1 MLLLLLSIL
10 AGAAPCP
17 APTQPPAVGAQVDDA
32 LMAWATLDEEGFSA
46 TAAALRDTLACLDAP
61 LTPSQAAG
69 AHRVLGL
76 AAFLDGDETAA
87 LASFQA
93 AALAEPGYTPTDR
106 VAPEG
111 GRLARLFAQAAKTA
125 APKREA
131 IAVPAPFRVWVDGA
145 TTADRA
151 PSLPAIVQVGSDGA
165 PLRFSGWVPAGSPV
179 PLPELGGG
187 AAPADAPPIA
197 ILDEPTP
204 RPRPSRG
211 GPSPLWYAAAGT
223 GAGAAGLFAAS
234 AVLRTSFD
242 DTPTRGKFGAVN
254 GTYFGSIGMAAV
266 TAGLVGAAVA
276 SGRKGAK

>member
-17 APTQPPAVGAQVDDA
+17 APTQPPAVAAQVDDA
-32 LMAWATLDEEGFSA
+32 LMAWATLDEDGFSA
-46 TAAALRDTLACLDAP
+46 TATALRDTLACLDAP

-76 AAFLDGDETAA
+76 AAFLDGDEAAA

-111 GRLARLFAQAAKTA
+111 GRLARLFAQAAKA
-125 APKREA
+125 SAPRREA
-131 IAVPAPFRVWVDGA
+131 IPAPASLRVWVDGA

-151 PSLPAIVQVGSDGA
+151 PSLPAIVQIGPDGA
-165 PLRFSGWVPAGSPV
+165 PLRFSAWIPAGAAID
-179 PLPELGGG
+179 LPDLGGG

-197 ILDEPTP
+197 ILDEPAP
-204 RPRPSRG
+204 RPRPTRE
-211 GPSPLWYAAAGT
+211 GPSPLWFAAAGT

-242 DTPTRGKFGAVN
+242 DAPSRGKFGAVN
-254 GTYFGSIGMAAV
+254 GTYFGSVGMAAV

-276 SGRKGAK
+276 SGRKGDK